1 MNLTRRALVRAGA
14 GAVTAGTIAG
24 CLDDVGSATAEFDTG
39 HAAFFTLWDWTEQIS
54 GDAIDFENPV
64 GTGEAGH
71 GWSPSGD
78 LTREI
83 ADGGA
88 FVYLDTPE
96 FSWAQ
101 DIATTL
107 EDDYD
112 TVTVIDGL
120 AGLDDRLL
128 GWDHEVDAGG
138 HEADHDDHDEHND
151 SHDGGHDDD
160 HDDHDESHDGH
171 DHDDSSVDPH
181 AWLDPVL
188 AQDMVDTITT
198 GLADADPD
206 NAETYEDN
214 AAAYTDELESLD
226 ETFEELIASADRGT
240 AVLAG
245 HDSFTYLQERYG
257 FEIHTPVGV
266 SPQESPSSEAISE
279 TIALID
285 EEGIDTVLYD
295 PFEAPEGQYP
305 QLVDTILE
313 GSDATDAMPL
323 THLSGTL
330 AKWDEQGWGY
340 REQMEEI
347 NVPAFREALG
357 AQ

>member
-14 GAVTAGTIAG
+14 GAATAGTIAG
-24 CLDDVGSATAEFDTG
+24 CLDDVGSATTGLDTG
-39 HAAFFTLWDWTEQIS
+39 YAAFFTLWDWTEQVS
-54 GDAIDFENPV
+54 GDAISFENPV

-83 ADGGA
+83 ADSGA
-88 FVYLDTPE
+88 FIYFDTPE

-101 DIATTL
+101 DIAATL
-107 EDDYD
+107 EADYD

-120 AGLDDRLL
+120 SGLDDQLL

-138 HEADHDDHDEHND
+138 HENGND
-151 SHDGGHDDD
+151 SHDGDS
-160 HDDHDESHDGH
+160 ESHDHNDEDGHEGEH
-171 DHDDSSVDPH
+171 DHDPSSFDPH
-181 AWLDPVL
+181 VWLDPVL
-188 AQDMVDTITT
+188 ARDIVDTIAQ

-206 NAETYEDN
+206 NAETYETN
-214 AAAYTDELESLD
+214 ADEYTSELESLD
-226 ETFEELIASADRGT
+226 QQFEDLIDAADRQI
-240 AVLAG
+240 AVFAG

-266 SPQESPSSEAISE
+266 SAQADPSHSDIAE
-279 TIALID
+279 TINLVD
-285 EEGIDTVLYD
+285 EEGIETILYD
-295 PFEAPEGQYP
+295 PFNAPDGSY
-305 QLVDTILE
+305 QLVENILD

-330 AKWDEQGWGY
+330 AKWNEQGWGY